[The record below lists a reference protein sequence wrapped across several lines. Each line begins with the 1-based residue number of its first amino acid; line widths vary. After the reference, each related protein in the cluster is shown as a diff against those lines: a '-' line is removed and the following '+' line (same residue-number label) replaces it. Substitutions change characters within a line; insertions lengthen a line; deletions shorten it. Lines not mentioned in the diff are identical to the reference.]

1 MNENQVQKIELTKTQ
16 FSWKRILKT
25 VGIIVLIFSLLA
37 SAYFVLNLRPVKIR
51 LASWF
56 LDNREHY
63 MPCEILPFLPQV
75 KKEMVK
81 HADVVDK
88 IKTLGAFD
96 VSANEIKC
104 YMLDG
109 KNYFPKG
116 EIVISYDTHAQRKA
130 IEKLIGDNFFGIP
143 YRGENH

>member
-1 MNENQVQKIELTKTQ
+1 MDEGQVQKIEINNKK
-16 FSWKRILKT
+16 FSWKRISKT
-25 VGIIVLIFSLLA
+25 VCIIVLIFSVVA
-37 SAYFVLNLRPVKIR
+37 SVYFVLNLRPVKIR

-63 MPCEILPFLPQV
+63 TPCEILPFLPQV
-75 KKEMVK
+75 KKELVK

-88 IKTLGAFD
+88 IKSLGAFD
-96 VSANEIKC
+96 VSAHEIKC

-116 EIVISYDTHAQRKA
+116 EIVISYGTHAQRKA